1 MSWLGWVLGVFRG
14 RGVQIWGPI
23 VEIPTAFA
31 TFDGFQAKFSVLVH
45 FLVGWLWAHMAVWGA
60 VGRTHGGPKPQLD
73 LWGVPVAT
81 EMPPWAVVGLNGA
94 HFA

>member
-1 MSWLGWVLGVFRG
+1 MPWLSWVRWCGVFASTLLLLIRM
-14 RGVQIWGPI
+14 RPRWAPI
-23 VEIPTAFA
+23 SKEGQFRLS
-31 TFDGFQAKFSVLVH
+31 GFV
-45 FLVGWLWAHMAVWGA
+45 VGWFWAQMAVWGA

-73 LWGVPVAT
+73 LWGGPVAT